1 MATAG
6 GTDFDPTAG
15 RFSNQ
20 DRRPGNW
27 IDVDPAR
34 LQPLMRGLLVID
46 GTVTKILEAYF
57 LEPVDV
63 RQLSQSIGALECP
76 DNWLDAA
83 VGEPIVCR
91 EVALVGQRSNRLY
104 AYAESKIVLNRL
116 SRRMQDS
123 LDEKML
129 GLGRI
134 LRDGNAEM
142 RRECMWYG
150 QERLENVPDAVGAYG
165 SPEFVC
171 RTYRVISLRAPAD
184 DDHREV
190 PAGSCLL
197 M

>member
-34 LQPLMRGLLVID
+34 LKPLMRGLLVID

-171 RTYRVISLRAPAD
+171 RTYRVISSGHP
-184 DDHREV
+184 
-190 PAGSCLL
+190 L
-197 M
+197 MMITERFPLDVAY